1 MALRSGDEAE
11 LANQLLQEGTASPAD
26 VFYAEN
32 TPALEALREK
42 DLLSPVDAAT
52 LTAVPAAYD
61 SPQGRWVG
69 VSARSAALVF
79 NTTAVRKAY
88 GAHPVLAD
96 LDLDVPAGT
105 ITAVL
110 GASGCGKTTLLRL
123 VAGFETT
130 DAGTIALHGRTV
142 DDGHRPLAPEH
153 RRIGYV
159 PQEGGLFPHLSVAAN
174 IGFGLPRAARRRR
187 VAELLEL
194 VGLPGLGDRPPHKLS
209 GGQQQRVALARAL
222 AAAPQLVLLD
232 EPFSALDAGLR
243 AQLRTDVADAL
254 HRSGTTAVLVTHD
267 QDEAL
272 SMAELVA
279 VLRDGRIVQAADPAT
294 LYQQPVDAEVARFV
308 GEANLLSGHVLGRTA
323 RSQLGE
329 HPLRSDTPRFDAL
342 DLPAAALIM
351 VRPEQLQLRP
361 AASRDHAE
369 AVTGRV
375 LRREYHGH
383 DATITLAITPT
394 DGNPAEEIHV
404 LARTT
409 GSYPSPGSFVTITV
423 AGPVAA
429 LSPTGGAGLTSESR
443 HCP

>member
-1 MALRSGDEAE
+1 VTLRG
-11 LANQLLQEGTASPAD
+11 
-26 VFYAEN
+26 
-32 TPALEALREK
+32 
-42 DLLSPVDAAT
+42 
-52 LTAVPAAYD
+52 
-61 SPQGRWVG
+61 
-69 VSARSAALVF
+69 
-79 NTTAVRKAY
+79 VRKAY
-88 GAHPVLAD
+88 GAHPVLGG

-123 VAGFETT
+123 LAGFEST

-142 DDGHRPLAPEH
+142 DDGHRVLAPEH

-174 IGFGLPRAARRRR
+174 IGFGLPRAARRHR

-222 AAAPQLVLLD
+222 APAPQLVLLD

-254 HRSGTTAVLVTHD
+254 YRSGTTAVLVTHD

-294 LYQQPVDAEVARFV
+294 LYEQPVDAEVARFV
-308 GEANLLSGHVLGRTA
+308 GEANLLPGDVLGSTA
-323 RSQLGE
+323 RSPLGE
-329 HPLRSDTPRFDAL
+329 HPVRSDTPH
-342 DLPAAALIM
+342 LPAPALIM

-361 AASRDHAE
+361 AASRDHAD

-383 DATITLAITPT
+383 DATITLAVTPTVRT

-404 LARTT
+404 VARTFGT
-409 GSYPSPGSFVTITV
+409 NPSPGSLVTITV

-429 LSPTGGAGLTSESR
+429 LPPTG
-443 HCP
+443 

>member
-1 MALRSGDEAE
+1 MTHTGVTRYTPLPDRYAGPGEA
-11 LANQLLQEGTASPAD
+11 P
-26 VFYAEN
+26 
-32 TPALEALREK
+32 
-42 DLLSPVDAAT
+42 DL
-52 LTAVPAAYD
+52 PAA
-61 SPQGRWVG
+61 PAVQLRG
-69 VSARSAALVF
+69 
-79 NTTAVRKAY
+79 VRKAY
-88 GAHPVLAD
+88 GAHPVLGG

-123 VAGFETT
+123 LAGFENT

-142 DDGHRPLAPEH
+142 DDGRRPLAPEH

-174 IGFGLPRAARRRR
+174 IGFGLPRAARRHR
-187 VAELLEL
+187 VAELLDL

-222 AAAPQLVLLD
+222 APAPQLVLLD

-243 AQLRTDVADAL
+243 AQLRTDVATAL

-294 LYQQPVDAEVARFV
+294 LYEQPVDVQVARFV
-308 GEANLLSGHVLGRTA
+308 GEANLMAGHVRGDTA
-323 RSQLGE
+323 HSPLGE
-329 HPLRSDTPRFDAL
+329 HPLRPETPR
-342 DLPAAALIM
+342 LPAAALIM

-361 AASRDHAE
+361 AASRDAGG
-369 AVTGRV
+369 VTGTV
-375 LRREYHGH
+375 LHCDYHGH
-383 DATITLAITPT
+383 DATITLAMTPTACT

-404 LARTT
+404 LARTFGT
-409 GSYPSPGSFVTITV
+409 NPPPGSLVTITV
-423 AGPVAA
+423 AGPVVA
-429 LSPTGGAGLTSESR
+429 LPADGL
-443 HCP
+443 PG

>member
-1 MALRSGDEAE
+1 MTHPGITHL
-11 LANQLLQEGTASPAD
+11 
-26 VFYAEN
+26 
-32 TPALEALREK
+32 TPDSERYPQPGQAP
-42 DLLSPVDAAT
+42 DP
-52 LTAVPAAYD
+52 PAAVTLR
-61 SPQGRWVG
+61 G
-69 VSARSAALVF
+69 
-79 NTTAVRKAY
+79 VRKAY
-88 GAHPVLAD
+88 GAHPVLGG

-123 VAGFETT
+123 LAGFEST

-142 DDGHRPLAPEH
+142 DDGHRVLAPEH

-174 IGFGLPRAARRRR
+174 IGFGLPRAARHHR

-194 VGLPGLGDRPPHKLS
+194 VGLPGFGDRPPHKLS
-209 GGQQQRVALARAL
+209 GGQQQRVSLARAL
-222 AAAPQLVLLD
+222 APAPQLVLLD

-254 HRSGTTAVLVTHD
+254 YRSGTTAVLVTHD

-294 LYQQPVDAEVARFV
+294 LYEQPVDAEVARFV
-308 GEANLLSGHVLGRTA
+308 GEANLLPGDVLGSTA
-323 RSQLGE
+323 RSPLGE
-329 HPLRSDTPRFDAL
+329 HPLRSDTPH
-342 DLPAAALIM
+342 LPAPALIM

-361 AASRDHAE
+361 AASRDYAD

-383 DATITLAITPT
+383 DATITLAVTPIVRT
-394 DGNPAEEIHV
+394 DRNQAEEIHV
-404 LARTT
+404 VARTFGT
-409 GSYPSPGSFVTITV
+409 NPSPGTLVTITV

-429 LSPTGGAGLTSESR
+429 LPPTG
-443 HCP
+443 

>member
-1 MALRSGDEAE
+1 MTHPGVTRSAPHSEGHSALDPPAAPPAVAVALRG
-11 LANQLLQEGTASPAD
+11 
-26 VFYAEN
+26 
-32 TPALEALREK
+32 
-42 DLLSPVDAAT
+42 
-52 LTAVPAAYD
+52 
-61 SPQGRWVG
+61 
-69 VSARSAALVF
+69 
-79 NTTAVRKAY
+79 VRKAY
-88 GAHPVLAD
+88 GAHPVLAG

-123 VAGFETT
+123 LAGFETT

-174 IGFGLPRAARRRR
+174 IGFGLPRAARRHR
-187 VAELLEL
+187 VTELLEL

-222 AAAPQLVLLD
+222 APAPQLVLLD

-243 AQLRTDVADAL
+243 AQLRTDVATAL
-254 HRSGTTAVLVTHD
+254 RRSGTTAVLVTHD

-308 GEANLLSGHVLGRTA
+308 GETNLLAGHVLGCTA
-323 RSQLGE
+323 RSPLGE
-329 HPLRSDTPRFDAL
+329 HPLRPDVPR
-342 DLPAAALIM
+342 LPAAALIM

-361 AASRDHAE
+361 ATSRDPAD

-375 LRREYHGH
+375 LHRDYHGH
-383 DATITLAITPT
+383 DTTITLAVLASAPTTGTPT
-394 DGNPAEEIHV
+394 AELQV

-409 GSYPSPGSFVTITV
+409 TTNPPPGSLVTITV
-423 AGPVAA
+423 TGPVVA
-429 LSPTGGAGLTSESR
+429 LPAEGLVG
-443 HCP
+443 

>member
-1 MALRSGDEAE
+1 MTHPGVTRSAPHSDGHPALDPPAAPPAVAVALRG
-11 LANQLLQEGTASPAD
+11 
-26 VFYAEN
+26 
-32 TPALEALREK
+32 
-42 DLLSPVDAAT
+42 
-52 LTAVPAAYD
+52 
-61 SPQGRWVG
+61 
-69 VSARSAALVF
+69 
-79 NTTAVRKAY
+79 VRKAY
-88 GAHPVLAD
+88 GAHPVLAG

-123 VAGFETT
+123 LAGFETT
-130 DAGTIALHGRTV
+130 DAGIIALHGRTV

-174 IGFGLPRAARRRR
+174 IGFGLPRAARRHR

-222 AAAPQLVLLD
+222 APAPQLVLLD

-243 AQLRTDVADAL
+243 AQLRSDVATAL

-308 GEANLLSGHVLGRTA
+308 GDANLLAGHVLGRTA
-323 RSQLGE
+323 RSPLGE
-329 HPLRSDTPRFDAL
+329 HPLRSGTPR
-342 DLPAAALIM
+342 LPAAALIM

-361 AASRDHAE
+361 AVSRDPAE

-375 LRREYHGH
+375 LRRDYHGH
-383 DATITLAITPT
+383 DTTITLAV
-394 DGNPAEEIHV
+394 PASATSSVEEVHM
-404 LARTT
+404 LARTS
-409 GSYPSPGSFVTITV
+409 GAHHPPGSLVTITV
-423 AGPVAA
+423 TGPVVA
-429 LSPTGGAGLTSESR
+429 LPAEGLVN
-443 HCP
+443 

>member
-1 MALRSGDEAE
+1 MTHPGITRSVAHSDGHPTLDPPAAPPPAVAVALRG
-11 LANQLLQEGTASPAD
+11 
-26 VFYAEN
+26 
-32 TPALEALREK
+32 
-42 DLLSPVDAAT
+42 
-52 LTAVPAAYD
+52 
-61 SPQGRWVG
+61 
-69 VSARSAALVF
+69 
-79 NTTAVRKAY
+79 VRKAY
-88 GAHPVLAD
+88 GAHPVLAG

-123 VAGFETT
+123 LAGFETT

-174 IGFGLPRAARRRR
+174 IGFGLPRAARRHR

-243 AQLRTDVADAL
+243 AQLRSDVADAL

-308 GEANLLSGHVLGRTA
+308 GDANLLAGHVLGRTA
-323 RSQLGE
+323 RSLLGE

-394 DGNPAEEIHV
+394 VRTDGNPAEEIHV

-409 GSYPSPGSFVTITV
+409 GSYSSPGDFVTITV

-429 LSPTGGAGLTSESR
+429 LPPTGLNGTVHG
-443 HCP
+443 

>member
-1 MALRSGDEAE
+1 MTHPGITRSVAHSNGHPTLDPVVEPPAVAVALRG
-11 LANQLLQEGTASPAD
+11 
-26 VFYAEN
+26 
-32 TPALEALREK
+32 
-42 DLLSPVDAAT
+42 
-52 LTAVPAAYD
+52 
-61 SPQGRWVG
+61 
-69 VSARSAALVF
+69 
-79 NTTAVRKAY
+79 VRKAY

-123 VAGFETT
+123 LAGFETT

-323 RSQLGE
+323 RSPLGE
-329 HPLRSDTPRFDAL
+329 HPLRSDTPRFDTPRFDAL
-342 DLPAAALIM
+342 EVPAAALIM

-375 LRREYHGH
+375 LRSEYHGH

-394 DGNPAEEIHV
+394 GRTDGNPAEEIHV
-404 LARTT
+404 LARIT
-409 GSYPSPGSFVTITV
+409 GSNPLPGRLVTITV

-429 LSPTGGAGLTSESR
+429 LPPTGVDGAVPG
-443 HCP
+443 

>member
-1 MALRSGDEAE
+1 MTHPGITRSIPHS
-11 LANQLLQEGTASPAD
+11 EGYSTRDPLVA
-26 VFYAEN
+26 
-32 TPALEALREK
+32 
-42 DLLSPVDAAT
+42 
-52 LTAVPAAYD
+52 PAAVELR
-61 SPQGRWVG
+61 G
-69 VSARSAALVF
+69 
-79 NTTAVRKAY
+79 VRKAY
-88 GAHPVLAD
+88 GAHPVLDD

-123 VAGFETT
+123 LAGFETT

-174 IGFGLPRAARRRR
+174 IGFGLPRGERRRR
-187 VAELLEL
+187 VAELLDL

-222 AAAPQLVLLD
+222 APAPQLVLLD

-243 AQLRTDVADAL
+243 AQLRSDVATAL
-254 HRSGTTAVLVTHD
+254 RRSGTTAVLVTHD

-279 VLRDGRIVQAADPAT
+279 ILRDGRIVQAADPAT
-294 LYQQPVDAEVARFV
+294 LYEQPVDAEVARFV
-308 GEANLLSGHVLGRTA
+308 GEANLLAGHVLGSTA
-323 RSQLGE
+323 RSPLGE
-329 HPLRSDTPRFDAL
+329 HPLRPDSLRPDTPR
-342 DLPAAALIM
+342 LPAAALIM

-361 AASRDHAE
+361 ASSRDPAE
-369 AVTGRV
+369 AVTARV
-375 LRREYHGH
+375 LRRDYHGH
-383 DATITLAITPT
+383 DTTITLAVPASAPT
-394 DGNPAEEIHV
+394 TGSPAGEIQV

-409 GSYPSPGSFVTITV
+409 GTNLPADSLVTVTV
-423 AGPVAA
+423 TGPVVA
-429 LSPTGGAGLTSESR
+429 LPAEGLVN
-443 HCP
+443 

>member
-1 MALRSGDEAE
+1 MTHPGITRSAPRSDGHPAPDPPAVPPTVAVALRG
-11 LANQLLQEGTASPAD
+11 
-26 VFYAEN
+26 
-32 TPALEALREK
+32 
-42 DLLSPVDAAT
+42 
-52 LTAVPAAYD
+52 
-61 SPQGRWVG
+61 
-69 VSARSAALVF
+69 
-79 NTTAVRKAY
+79 VRKAY
-88 GAHPVLAD
+88 GAHPVLAG

-123 VAGFETT
+123 LAGFETT

-194 VGLPGLGDRPPHKLS
+194 VGLPGLGDRAPHELS

-222 AAAPQLVLLD
+222 APAPQLVLLD

-243 AQLRTDVADAL
+243 AQLRTDVATAL

-279 VLRDGRIVQAADPAT
+279 VLRDGQIVQAADPAT

-308 GEANLLSGHVLGRTA
+308 GEANLLAGYVLDRTA
-323 RSQLGE
+323 RSPLGE
-329 HPLRSDTPRFDAL
+329 HPLRSDPPRLDAL
-342 DLPAAALIM
+342 GLPAAALIM

-361 AASRDHAE
+361 ATSGNAG

-375 LRREYHGH
+375 LRRDYHGH
-383 DATITLAITPT
+383 DTTITLAVPASATSA
-394 DGNPAEEIHV
+394 AEEVHIV
-404 LARTT
+404 ARTS
-409 GSYPSPGSFVTITV
+409 GAHHQPGNLVTITV
-423 AGPVAA
+423 AGPVVALPAA
-429 LSPTGGAGLTSESR
+429 AQRAAT
-443 HCP
+443 